1 MDDVDD
7 VEVDGVLSVN
17 LGNSV
22 IAMLIT
28 VIVAEIAMGRC

>member
-28 VIVAEIAMGRC
+28 VIVAKIAMERC